1 MSETVEILSPLAHVA
16 VREASAAERPSSLD
30 GLRPGILEN
39 RKANARVLMEAMV
52 DGVRRRAKLG
62 ELTVGSKPVAGPP
75 SESTVAA
82 LREGADFLLIG
93 SCD

>member
-1 MSETVEILSPLAHVA
+1 MTETAPVLNPVAHAA
-16 VREASAAERPSSLD
+16 VHEASAAPRPRALD

-52 DGVRRRAKLG
+52 DGLRGSVELG
-62 ELTVGSKPVAGPP
+62 ALTVGSKPVAGPP
-75 SESTVAA
+75 SDSTIAA